1 MIRRPPRS
9 TRTDTLFPY
18 TTLFRSSHN
27 VRDDLSLVAAFSYGT
42 VKLSGQDYQAEG
54 VPQYMASLFGTKTI
68 ALTEDVSM
76 RVGGGVRYNGA
87 TTSRSGTFIVGAPS
101 YTLVDVMAA
110 LDYRNWT
117 LQLNAVNL
125 FDEQDY
131 PGSSVLD

>member
-1 MIRRPPRS
+1 
-9 TRTDTLFPY
+9 
-18 TTLFRSSHN
+18 
-27 VRDDLSLVAAFSYGT
+27 
-42 VKLSGQDYQAEG
+42 
-54 VPQYMASLFGTKTI
+54 MASLFGTKTI

-110 LDYRNWT
+110 LDSRHWT

-125 FDEQDY
+125 FDEQSY
-131 PGSSVLD
+131 PKSEARREGKECVSTCRYWRSPNTKQK